1 VDAACPDLIG
11 VASWL
16 DKSPRKTD
24 VPRGTPMVVES
35 TKIGDFQAELLAL
48 GRVDLPIFVLSTTIS
63 SFGY

>member
-1 VDAACPDLIG
+1 
-11 VASWL
+11 
-16 DKSPRKTD
+16 
-24 VPRGTPMVVES
+24 MVVES